1 VKVDSYLSSNTGD
14 IKQLFTSV
22 FTDSEGTSE
31 GVLIGQL
38 VHDIVTLTHKE
49 DLHGYVAIDNDKIIG
64 CLFFTRL
71 SFQQGLSAFLL
82 SPMAIQTNYQGK
94 GFGQQ
99 LINAALEELKKQGV
113 HLVFTYGDPAFY
125 SKVGF
130 RQITEKTA
138 KAPFILSQPEGW
150 LAQSLLGED
159 IKPLPDQ
166 PYCVEAFNK
175 PDLW

>member
-1 VKVDSYLSSNTGD
+1 MKVDSYLSSNTGD

-38 VHDIVTLTHKE
+38 VHDIVTLTRKE
-49 DLHGYVAIDNDKIIG
+49 DLHGYVAIDNEKIIG

-82 SPMAIQTNYQGK
+82 SPMAIQTSYQGK

-99 LINAALEELKKQGV
+99 LINAALEELEKQGV

-159 IKPLPDQ
+159 IKPLADQ

>member
-1 VKVDSYLSSNTGD
+1 MHQDGKLD
-14 IKQLFTSV
+14 INKIKDIVATFLEISPNEISDKT
-22 FTDSEGTSE
+22 
-31 GVLIGQL
+31 LIGRDVIQSS
-38 VHDIVTLTHKE
+38 
-49 DLHGYVAIDNDKIIG
+49 AKIH
-64 CLFFTRL
+64 RL
-71 SFQQGLSAFLL
+71 RS
-82 SPMAIQTNYQGK
+82 
-94 GFGQQ
+94 
-99 LINAALEELKKQGV
+99 ELKKQGV

-150 LAQSLLGED
+150 IAQSLLGED

>member
-82 SPMAIQTNYQGK
+82 SPMAIQTSYRGQGLWPTVNNYC
-94 GFGQQ
+94 
-99 LINAALEELKKQGV
+99 
-113 HLVFTYGDPAFY
+113 P
-125 SKVGF
+125 
-130 RQITEKTA
+130 
-138 KAPFILSQPEGW
+138 
-150 LAQSLLGED
+150 
-159 IKPLPDQ
+159 
-166 PYCVEAFNK
+166 
-175 PDLW
+175 